1 MNGKVHHKLQGN
13 YVWPSTFGFLK
24 HSLVCKGMLKNR
36 KQVEIEMFLG
46 ILIIRRYSSMRFVFG
61 MHNDECMK
69 GLERH
74 KIGIFIEYMRKSFEN
89 ARSYK

>member
-1 MNGKVHHKLQGN
+1 MENGGN
-13 YVWPSTFGFLK
+13 IDVFAYIDY
-24 HSLVCKGMLKNR
+24 
-36 KQVEIEMFLG
+36 QEIF
-46 ILIIRRYSSMRFVFG
+46 ISMRFVFW

-74 KIGIFIEYMRKSFEN
+74 KTGMFNEYVRKCFEN

>member
-1 MNGKVHHKLQGN
+1 
-13 YVWPSTFGFLK
+13 
-24 HSLVCKGMLKNR
+24 
-36 KQVEIEMFLG
+36 MFLG

>member
-1 MNGKVHHKLQGN
+1 M
-13 YVWPSTFGFLK
+13 
-24 HSLVCKGMLKNR
+24 
-36 KQVEIEMFLG
+36 EIKMFLR
-46 ILIIRRYSSMRFVFG
+46 ILIIRRYLSMRFVFR

-74 KIGIFIEYMRKSFEN
+74 KTGMFNEYMCKFFEN